1 MPVIKRKHISL
12 LFSIIIPLFLYNC
25 SFNVKKDN
33 HGLTSLNTRGQILV
47 LKKSNKNDVIKLI
60 GKPHTKSI
68 ENENKWI
75 YFERRVEKGKFH
87 KLGKNILT
95 ENNVLELNFDKY
107 GVLVKKNII
116 NIDDMNKIK
125 TYARQT
131 ENNVKQQSAIAG
143 FLSSVKQKMYNKKKK
158 TD

>member
-12 LFSIIIPLFLYNC
+12 LFSIIIPFFLYNC
-25 SFNVKKDN
+25 SLNIKKNN
-33 HGLTSLNTRGQILV
+33 HGLTSLTTRGQILT
-47 LKKSNKNDVIKLI
+47 LNKSNKNDVIQLI

-68 ENENKWI
+68 KDENKWI
-75 YFERRVEKGKFH
+75 YFERIIEKGKLH
-87 KLGKNILT
+87 KLGKNVLT

-107 GVLVKKNII
+107 GVLIKKNIN

-125 TYARQT
+125 TFAKQT
-131 ENNVKQQSAIAG
+131 ENNVKQQSAITG

-158 TD
+158 SN